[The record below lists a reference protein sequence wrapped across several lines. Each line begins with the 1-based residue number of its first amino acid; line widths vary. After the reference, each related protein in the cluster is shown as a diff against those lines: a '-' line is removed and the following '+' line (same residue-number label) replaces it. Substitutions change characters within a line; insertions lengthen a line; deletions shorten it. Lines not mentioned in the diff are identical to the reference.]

1 MYTYILTFFG
11 LITAISNNYY
21 NFTILIYMLVLNQ
34 QINAMMFA
42 GYGNL

>member
-21 NFTILIYMLVLNQ
+21 NMYILVLNQ